1 MLKKERIGWI
11 DTLKFL
17 GIFAIYLGH
26 LGNQAGN
33 SYNFVFQYHVPL
45 FFFISGCFNKK
56 IELDKYINYM
66 KEVFK
71 KYMYPYYLFSLIA
84 FIFLSI
90 RNNSFNSDL
99 LISFIKGIRNN
110 VWGGLWFFSCL
121 FIVKILYNFVLSM
134 TKNKIVTFVISLL
147 FYIISMKYLPHIPIR
162 EPKWFYNIDS
172 ALFYIIFYSLGDIIF
187 PYLKKYYNSK
197 YCIVLYCISCL
208 VAFDL
213 FFGKNYFK
221 ILKFL
226 QLNSNIFYL
235 LFIGLLLINF
245 NILLSIFLSK
255 IEIFKKIGKETLIL
269 CGNEQIGKLIFGDLL
284 YLFGISLKIHNPL
297 IAVIETYIVLFLI
310 YKFLVPIYKKYI

>member
-1 MLKKERIGWI
+1 M
-11 DTLKFL
+11 
-17 GIFAIYLGH
+17 
-26 LGNQAGN
+26 
-33 SYNFVFQYHVPL
+33 
-45 FFFISGCFNKK
+45 
-56 IELDKYINYM
+56 
-66 KEVFK
+66 
-71 KYMYPYYLFSLIA
+71 
-84 FIFLSI
+84 
-90 RNNSFNSDL
+90 
-99 LISFIKGIRNN
+99 
-110 VWGGLWFFSCL
+110 
-121 FIVKILYNFVLSM
+121 
-134 TKNKIVTFVISLL
+134 
-147 FYIISMKYLPHIPIR
+147 
-162 EPKWFYNIDS
+162 
-172 ALFYIIFYSLGDIIF
+172 
-187 PYLKKYYNSK
+187 
-197 YCIVLYCISCL
+197 YCISCL

>member
-1 MLKKERIGWI
+1 MSKQRIEWI

-26 LGNQAGN
+26 LGNSAGN
-33 SYNFVFQYHVPL
+33 LHSFVFRYHVPL

-56 IELDKYINYM
+56 IELNKYIDYV
-66 KEVFK
+66 KDIFK
-71 KYMYPYYLFSLIA
+71 RYMYPYYLFSLII
-84 FIFLSI
+84 FIILSI
-90 RNNSFNSDL
+90 RSNNFDSNL
-99 LISFIKGIRNN
+99 LMNLIKGVRNT
-110 VWGGLWFFSCL
+110 VWGLWFFSCL
-121 FIVKILYNFVLSM
+121 FIVKILYNFILSL
-134 TKNKIVTFVISLL
+134 TKNKRLTFIISLI
-147 FYIISMKYLPHIPIR
+147 FYIISMKYLSYLPIL

-187 PYLKKYYNSK
+187 PYLKEYYRSK

-213 FFGKNYFK
+213 YFGLNYFK

-226 QLNSNIFYL
+226 QINSVFSL
-235 LFIGLLLINF
+235 LFIGLFLINF

-284 YLFGISLKIHNPL
+284 YLFGISLNIDNPL
-297 IAVIETYIVLFLI
+297 IAVIETYIVLFLV
-310 YKFLVPIYKKYI
+310 YKFLVPMYRKYI